1 MEEYYSHYREQDD
14 KFQANREHQK
24 NVAVLSRQYCQIE
37 ALKKTAYLIGL
48 HHDEGK
54 IQALWQQHFLSKIR
68 GKDTSGRE
76 TVDHSTLGGLI
87 VNEYEPGSMLSEMVQ
102 IAIFT
107 HHGLADCVSVQ
118 DGVPL
123 LAKRARKYDREE
135 ILRMKDICEQEMPE
149 ENMKKLCQEAREDL
163 NKVLRQIKELTD
175 SEKRKE
181 QYGNKNFYLGMC
193 ERLLFSVLAD
203 ADVRDTVDFT
213 ENKITDKGFS
223 NQDMQQVWIQAK
235 KSLEKRLE
243 ELQSQGQASV
253 LGAVRQK
260 ISQQCEQAAYRKCS
274 RYRLAVPTGAGKSLS
289 ALRFAICRAIEGH
302 KRHIFYIAPFR
313 SILEQNAE
321 EIRAAVGNPAWVLEH
336 HGDVVTEDEQENY
349 RYERL
354 IENWDEVPIIA
365 TTAVQFFNTAFKEKK
380 RNLRRFH
387 SLCGSIIIFDE
398 VQALP
403 DKVQG
408 LFSLLV
414 NFLTEICESVVVL
427 CTATQ
432 LPLEA
437 RKENCMLKAEDMTES
452 LSVYESSFRRV
463 EYQDCTEN
471 GKKVFHIEDAVEML
485 KEKAE
490 SEKQVLAIFN
500 TKEAAKKVY
509 EGLKGQTVGK
519 LFHLSTSMCAEHR
532 EEVLKSITAALK
544 RGERV
549 ICISTQLV
557 EAGVNFSFR
566 CVIRSLAGLDN
577 LIQAAGRCNR
587 HGGKPLGQVY
597 LIEMDKDAE
606 DLTYLPEIRR
616 AQEAMR
622 KILRIYS
629 MEPEKLENRLDSEK
643 AIQAYYVERFLYRDT
658 ETRYPVTVEGV
669 SVDLIDLLSAN
680 REFTGRLKGLKLRQ
694 AFRTAGEAFSLIED
708 KGGADVVVPYGE
720 SMELVRRLS
729 ETEEREERKYLMR
742 KLQRYVVNLPESI
755 LKKMGPDAVSG
766 QEDHILVLD
775 KRYYSDDTGVRRE
788 PQEMELLAF

>member
-1 MEEYYSHYREQDD
+1 MKRNALRDLMSWKANAERKPLVLKGARQVGKTWLMKEFGKTQYKNYVYFNFDEEDELKSIFET
-14 KFQANREHQK
+14 NK
-24 NVAVLSRQYCQIE
+24 NPQRIIELLS
-37 ALKKTAYLIGL
+37 LISG
-48 HHDEGK
+48 
-54 IQALWQQHFLSKIR
+54 SKI
-68 GKDTSGRE
+68 
-76 TVDHSTLGGLI
+76 L
-87 VNEYEPGSMLSEMVQ
+87 P
-102 IAIFT
+102 
-107 HHGLADCVSVQ
+107 
-118 DGVPL
+118 
-123 LAKRARKYDREE
+123 
-135 ILRMKDICEQEMPE
+135 
-149 ENMKKLCQEAREDL
+149 
-163 NKVLRQIKELTD
+163 
-175 SEKRKE
+175 
-181 QYGNKNFYLGMC
+181 
-193 ERLLFSVLAD
+193 
-203 ADVRDTVDFT
+203 RDT
-213 ENKITDKGFS
+213 
-223 NQDMQQVWIQAK
+223 
-235 KSLEKRLE
+235 L
-243 ELQSQGQASV
+243 
-253 LGAVRQK
+253 
-260 ISQQCEQAAYRKCS
+260 
-274 RYRLAVPTGAGKSLS
+274 
-289 ALRFAICRAIEGH
+289 
-302 KRHIFYIAPFR
+302 
-313 SILEQNAE
+313 
-321 EIRAAVGNPAWVLEH
+321 
-336 HGDVVTEDEQENY
+336 
-349 RYERL
+349 
-354 IENWDEVPIIA
+354 
-365 TTAVQFFNTAFKEKK
+365 
-380 RNLRRFH
+380 
-387 SLCGSIIIFDE
+387 IIFDE

-519 LFHLSTSMCAEHR
+519 LFHLSTSMCAKHR

-597 LIEMDKDAE
+597 LVEMDKDAE

-680 REFTGRLKGLKLRQ
+680 REFAGRLKGLKLRQ

-720 SMELVRRLS
+720 SLELVRRLS

-755 LKKMGPDAVSG
+755 LKKMGSDAVSR
-766 QEDHILVLD
+766 QEAPVLVLD